1 MKISKIRVAGVGC
14 LAAMT
19 GLVTAASM
27 VLTAPADAAKAHTHA
42 DRAAA
47 VQAAPATAQAPNE
60 SGSCTADST
69 SVCSGFGQATNGS
82 VSSGDSIADNGSV
95 ASGCSVAL
103 NHSTASGGTCPPAAP
118 KTVSSNPSAAPAKAG
133 AGNPSFAG
141 QHQIQ
146 QRCVG
151 SPASVPASRLASMNM

>member
-19 GLVTAASM
+19 GLVTAASL
-27 VLTAPADAAKAHTHA
+27 VLTAPADASKATHA
-42 DRAAA
+42 HATS
-47 VQAAPATAQAPNE
+47 APATAAPAMAQNPNE
-60 SGSCTADST
+60 SGSCVADAS
-69 SVCSGFGQATNGS
+69 SVCSGFGQATNNS

-103 NHSTASGGTCPPAAP
+103 DHSTASGGMVCPPAAP
-118 KTVSSNPSAAPAKAG
+118 KMAATSSSAPAKAV

-141 QHQIQ
+141 
-146 QRCVG
+146 
-151 SPASVPASRLASMNM
+151 

>member
-27 VLTAPADAAKAHTHA
+27 VLTAPADAARAHEHSH
-42 DRAAA
+42 AA
-47 VQAAPATAQAPNE
+47 VEAPVMAQNPNE
-60 SGSCTADST
+60 SGSCVADAS
-69 SVCSGFGQATNGS
+69 SVCSGFGQATNNS

-103 NHSTASGGTCPPAAP
+103 DHSTASGGECGPAGAHANARPAAQ
-118 KTVSSNPSAAPAKAG
+118 SSAPAHAV

-141 QHQIQ
+141 
-146 QRCVG
+146 
-151 SPASVPASRLASMNM
+151 

>member
-1 MKISKIRVAGVGC
+1 MKINKIRVAGIGC

-27 VLTAPADAAKAHTHA
+27 VLTAPADAAKAKPA
-42 DRAAA
+42 PAAA
-47 VQAAPATAQAPNE
+47 PVLSNAPNE
-60 SGSCTADST
+60 SGSCTADAT
-69 SVCSGFGQATNGS
+69 SVCSGFGQATNNS

-103 NHSTASGGTCPPAAP
+103 DHSTASGGTCPPSAPSSRAA
-118 KTVSSNPSAAPAKAG
+118 KSAPAKAV

-141 QHQIQ
+141 
-146 QRCVG
+146 
-151 SPASVPASRLASMNM
+151 

>member
-1 MKISKIRVAGVGC
+1 MKINRIRVAGVGC

-27 VLTAPADAAKAHTHA
+27 VLTAPADAAKRAKPVTHA
-42 DRAAA
+42 A
-47 VQAAPATAQAPNE
+47 VEAPPPIATAPNE
-60 SGSCTADST
+60 SGSCEADST

-118 KTVSSNPSAAPAKAG
+118 KTVSSNPSAAPAKAV

-141 QHQIQ
+141 
-146 QRCVG
+146 
-151 SPASVPASRLASMNM
+151 

>member
-1 MKISKIRVAGVGC
+1 MGKASNQQAGAKGKFMKISKIRVAGVGC

-27 VLTAPADAAKAHTHA
+27 VLTAPADAAKVHTHA
-42 DRAAA
+42 NNTAAA
-47 VQAAPATAQAPNE
+47 VQAAPAMAQNPNE
-60 SGSCTADST
+60 SGSCVADAS
-69 SVCSGFGQATNGS
+69 SVCSGFGQATNNS

-103 NHSTASGGTCPPAAP
+103 DHSTASGGTCGPNHGVATTA
-118 KTVSSNPSAAPAKAG
+118 TPSASSAPAHAV

-141 QHQIQ
+141 
-146 QRCVG
+146 
-151 SPASVPASRLASMNM
+151 

>member
-60 SGSCTADST
+60 SGSCTADAT
-69 SVCSGFGQATNGS
+69 SVCSGFGQATNNS

-103 NHSTASGGTCPPAAP
+103 DHSTASGGTCPP
-118 KTVSSNPSAAPAKAG
+118 SAAAKSTPSSATPAKAV

-141 QHQIQ
+141 
-146 QRCVG
+146 
-151 SPASVPASRLASMNM
+151 

>member
-1 MKISKIRVAGVGC
+1 MKINKIRVAGVGC

-27 VLTAPADAAKAHTHA
+27 VLTAPADAARAHNHAHT
-42 DRAAA
+42 AAA
-47 VQAAPATAQAPNE
+47 VEAPAPATAQAPNE
-60 SGSCTADST
+60 SGSCVADGT
-69 SVCSGFGQATNGS
+69 SVCSGFGQATNNS

-103 NHSTASGGTCPPAAP
+103 DHSTASGGTCPPAAQRS
-118 KTVSSNPSAAPAKAG
+118 KAATAAATPAHAV

-141 QHQIQ
+141 
-146 QRCVG
+146 
-151 SPASVPASRLASMNM
+151 